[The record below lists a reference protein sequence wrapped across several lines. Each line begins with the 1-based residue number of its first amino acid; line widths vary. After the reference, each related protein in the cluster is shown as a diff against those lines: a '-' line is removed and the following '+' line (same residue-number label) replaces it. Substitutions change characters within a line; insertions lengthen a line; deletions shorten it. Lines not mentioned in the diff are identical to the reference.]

1 MAYFCNL
8 LQKSCM
14 VSKTQKMRKE
24 KDMREAKRQR
34 VLFYVSMLLL
44 SFLLTAPLVQFF
56 PTFFLADVQV
66 DFFLIWLAVFLL
78 LTFVFSRFLYAY
90 WKISALGLLGV
101 SLLFP
106 LFFGWNHSMVY
117 QSTLQ
122 QFTHA
127 RNRISSQVDI
137 KSAEGVAQPHITL
150 QQRIQQKVDYA
161 NPEVRMFAVR
171 NSLLYFDDYYSKY
184 GQICRQF
191 SLIRFIKENFKYVK
205 DPAGMDYF
213 ASPVES
219 LELMAGDC
227 DDHSIL
233 MASALEAI
241 GAKVRIIWAPG
252 HVYPELFCG
261 DQNSFDRYV
270 SAVYALFND
279 EIGDKRI
286 YYRLDKDGD
295 YWMNIDYTDR
305 YPGSKY
311 YSEEVQSIIY
321 IP

>member
-1 MAYFCNL
+1 MTD
-8 LQKSCM
+8 K
-14 VSKTQKMRKE
+14 VQKMSME
-24 KDMREAKRQR
+24 KASRATGGQR
-34 VLFYVSMLLL
+34 VLFHVSMLLL
-44 SFLLTAPLVQFF
+44 SFLLTAPVVQFF
-56 PTFFLADVQV
+56 PTLFLADFQV
-66 DFFLIWLAVFLL
+66 DFFLVWLGLFLL
-78 LTFVFSRFLYAY
+78 LAMVFRRFLYAY
-90 WKISALGLLGV
+90 WKVAALALLAA

-106 LFFGWNHSMVY
+106 LFFGWNHGAVY
-117 QSTLQ
+117 RSTLQ
-122 QFTHA
+122 QFTQA
-127 RNRISSQVDI
+127 RSRNSSQVGV

-150 QQRIQQKVDYA
+150 QQRIQQKVDYTR
-161 NPEVRMFAVR
+161 PEVRTFAVKR
-171 NSLLYFDDYYSKY
+171 SLLYFDEYYSKY

-191 SLIRFIKENFKYVK
+191 SLIKSIKEDFKYVK

-213 ASPVES
+213 ADPTES
-219 LELMAGDC
+219 MELMAGDC

-233 MASALEAI
+233 MASALGAI

-270 SAVYALFND
+270 SAVYALFSD
-279 EIGDKRI
+279 EIGSKRI
-286 YYRLDKDGD
+286 YYRLDRDGN

-311 YSEEVQSIIY
+311 YCEEVQSIIY

>member
-1 MAYFCNL
+1 MAD
-8 LQKSCM
+8 KA
-14 VSKTQKMRKE
+14 QKMNKE
-24 KDMREAKRQR
+24 KALRGSKRQR
-34 VLFYVSMLLL
+34 VFFYVSMLLL
-44 SFLLTAPLVQFF
+44 SLLLTAPLVQFF
-56 PTFFLADVQV
+56 PTLFLADIQV
-66 DFFLIWLAVFLL
+66 DFFLVWLGVFLL
-78 LTFVFSRFLYAY
+78 LTGLFYHFLHAY
-90 WKISALGLLGV
+90 WKVSALVLLAL

-106 LFFGWNHSMVY
+106 LFFGWTHGMVL
-117 QSTLQ
+117 QSVVQ

-127 RNRISSQVDI
+127 RNRISSRVEI

-150 QQRIQQKVDYA
+150 QQRIQQKVDYTD
-161 NPEVRMFAVR
+161 PEVRNFAVKR
-171 NSLLYFDDYYSKY
+171 SLLYFDEYYSKY

-191 SLIRFIKENFKYVK
+191 SLIRSIKEDFKYVK
-205 DPAGMDYF
+205 DPAGTDYF
-213 ASPVES
+213 ASPTES
-219 LELMAGDC
+219 MELMAGDC

-233 MASALEAI
+233 MASALGAI

-261 DQNSFDRYV
+261 DQSSFDRYV

-279 EIGDKRI
+279 QIGSKRI
-286 YYRLDKDGD
+286 YYRLDKDGN

-311 YSEEVQSIIY
+311 YCEEVQSIIY